1 MEAATV
7 LHLSDLHFGAEE
19 DETVWNALIKHVKTM
34 QPRPSAALISG
45 DVVDTPKVSFFKRAD
60 KFLLALSHALG
71 GTEPNYVGNVF
82 MCPGNHDRHWMGNR
96 VLPRIL
102 PTLGNYNNFLDKR
115 EVNEPFVAEVGS
127 ATNRWKLWV
136 SQVDTSQYAGA
147 FAQGFVDQKDFDLIR
162 GLKKRGYDPET
173 PFSLVILMMH
183 HHALPIARLEPDE
196 PKKKVFALTNLT
208 NPGRILEG
216 LIDGH
221 VDLVLHGHEH
231 HPHAA
236 RYALYNSD
244 KGELAVVGAGSATG
258 MSTWDAGVSF
268 RSCHSMSSSFGTTG
282 ASG

>member
-19 DETVWNALIKHVKTM
+19 DETVWNALLKHVKTM

-147 FAQGFVDQKDFDLIR
+147 FAQGFVDQKDLDLIR
-162 GLKKRGYDPET
+162 GLKKRGYDPE
-173 PFSLVILMMH
+173 
-183 HHALPIARLEPDE
+183 
-196 PKKKVFALTNLT
+196 
-208 NPGRILEG
+208 
-216 LIDGH
+216 
-221 VDLVLHGHEH
+221 
-231 HPHAA
+231 
-236 RYALYNSD
+236 
-244 KGELAVVGAGSATG
+244 
-258 MSTWDAGVSF
+258 
-268 RSCHSMSSSFGTTG
+268 
-282 ASG
+282 